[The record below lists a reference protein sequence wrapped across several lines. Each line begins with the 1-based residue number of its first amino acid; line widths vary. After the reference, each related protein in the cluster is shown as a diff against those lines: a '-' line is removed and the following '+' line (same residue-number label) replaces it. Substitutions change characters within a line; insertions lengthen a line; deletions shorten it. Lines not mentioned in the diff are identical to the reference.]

1 MGTFGLTISPRWT
14 IIEFMG
20 SLRGTFGLTISPRWT
35 IIEFMGSLR
44 ETFRHL
50 EGLDVNIT

>member
-1 MGTFGLTISPRWT
+1 M
-14 IIEFMG
+14 
-20 SLRGTFGLTISPRWT
+20 GTFGLTISPRWT